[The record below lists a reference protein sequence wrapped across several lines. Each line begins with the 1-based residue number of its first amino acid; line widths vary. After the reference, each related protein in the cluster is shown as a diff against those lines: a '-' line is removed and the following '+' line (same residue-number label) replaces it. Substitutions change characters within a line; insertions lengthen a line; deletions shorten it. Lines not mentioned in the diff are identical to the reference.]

1 MDDSLPRLVRTRE
14 ELIES
19 HLSDDDIV
27 EVLEALKFRATTQG
41 DVMAAKALLEFKY
54 GKNPEPPSN
63 AQTLEELMAQ
73 EPLAPLRSSE

>member
-1 MDDSLPRLVRTRE
+1 MPRLVRTRE

-27 EVLEALKFRATTQG
+27 EVLTALKFRATTQG

-54 GKNPEPPSN
+54 GRNPEPPNNS
-63 AQTLEELMAQ
+63 QTLEELFMAA
-73 EPLAPLRSSE
+73 PLADGRTDSE